1 MRQNKKLIKAI
12 EAYNGCG
19 FSLFMNNKTFNNL
32 IKVRNNFFNKKILL
46 INLRDAPSNAHL
58 ERAFARA
65 VNSSKE
71 EIAVDIFHAF
81 ENNYDAI
88 KHDNQTGF
96 RIKYSGMD
104 NLKDFVEKTKYD
116 ALIFIDLPYKDE
128 SLPPY
133 AWLAK
138 RFKASKKFFI
148 ANDVLI
154 GYGSI
159 FGMDL
164 AEDLKLLKDFSSA
177 YVLDHAGLNGWRRFG
192 LSHGVFKRRFAV
204 DCQYFDGKVSEG
216 NYLLSYGNI
225 SRDFEILFQAMLILP
240 KHLKLKIYT
249 EKKLSLPSSLKNR
262 VQFVSPEAN
271 SIKLKKLISGAKFIV
286 LPTVAD
292 KKILSAGLSSA
303 LIAMA
308 MGKITLVRGNAL
320 MHRYLKNGVNAFTYK
335 KSSSAELSRGIE
347 KMLALSES
355 EKKHIQANARKT
367 VCNLNNMDTF
377 AEEFI
382 KKHF

>member
-1 MRQNKKLIKAI
+1 MQQNKKLIKAI

-19 FSLFMNNKTFNNL
+19 FSLLMNNKTFNNL
-32 IKVRNNFFNKKILL
+32 IKVRNNFFDKKILL

-71 EIAVDIFHAF
+71 KIALDIFHAF
-81 ENNYDAI
+81 ENNYDGL

-96 RIKYSGMD
+96 RIKYSGMA
-104 NLKDFVEKTKYD
+104 NLKEFTVKTKYD
-116 ALIFIDLPYKDE
+116 ALIFIDLPYGDE
-128 SLPPY
+128 QFIPY
-133 AWLAK
+133 AWLARRDK
-138 RFKASKKFFI
+138 TPKKFFI

-192 LSHGVFKRRFAV
+192 LSRGVFKRRFAV

-216 NYLLSYGNI
+216 NYLLSYGNV

-249 EKKLSLPSSLKNR
+249 NKKLSLPVSLKNR
-262 VQFVSPEAN
+262 VQLVSPEAN
-271 SIKLKKLISGAKFIV
+271 SRKLKKLISGAEFIV
-286 LPTVAD
+286 LSTVAD
-292 KKILSAGLSSA
+292 KKIPSAGLSSA
-303 LIAMA
+303 LMAMA
-308 MGKITLVRGNAL
+308 MGKIVLVRGNAL
-320 MHRYLKNGVNAFTYK
+320 MHRYLDNGINAFTYK
-335 KSSSAELSRGIE
+335 NSCAADLSKGI
-347 KMLALSES
+347 KKILALSLK
-355 EKKHIQANARKT
+355 EKKEMETNARKT
-367 VCNLNNMDTF
+367 VCDLNNMDTF
-377 AEEFI
+377 AGEFI
-382 KKHF
+382 KKHY